1 MLIFFCPFFGC
12 LGKVYDFKILL
23 RAHVAEFGIIV
34 WFALFSSYECISTSQ
49 IILVIQE
56 ATVTLTLISACLKS
70 VSIINAFKDDERAF
84 CKDLVGDCSIVHTL
98 KPL

>member
-84 CKDLVGDCSIVHTL
+84 RKDLVGDCSIVHTL